1 MTLFTEL
8 DGNLALSDNSSASD
22 FHQAGTR
29 RLSKH
34 HVSRGRQIA
43 LSWKFKAIA
52 DYLCA
57 AALLITFAPLLLAI
71 AVAVK
76 FSSPGPVF
84 FRQPRYGAGKSI
96 VVVTKF
102 RTMRVEGTDMTGRRQ
117 ATRDDDRVTGV
128 GRFLRKTCLDEL
140 PQLWDVLC
148 GKMSL
153 VGPRPHALVLE
164 VDGKSIEEMIPEYHE
179 RHTVRP
185 GITGLA
191 QINGNRGP
199 VHTRSMAEERIRF
212 DLEYIR
218 SHSLLLDVKILLKTL
233 IVPFQKEGSF

>member
-8 DGNLALSDNSSASD
+8 DGNLTLSDSSQDSD
-22 FHQAGTR
+22 LSRKHRHPDAGAAR
-29 RLSKH
+29 S
-34 HVSRGRQIA
+34 G
-43 LSWKFKAIA
+43 LSWKLKTVADYIMASVLLLSFAPVLAAIA
-52 DYLCA
+52 L
-57 AALLITFAPLLLAI
+57 
-71 AVAVK
+71 AVK
-76 FSSPGPVF
+76 FSSPGPIF
-84 FRQPRYGAGKSI
+84 FRQPRYGAGRNV

-102 RTMRVEGTDMTGRRQ
+102 RTMRVEGTDMTGKRQ
-117 ATRDDDRVTGV
+117 ATRDDDRVTPV

-164 VDGKSIEEMIPEYHE
+164 VDGESIEDMIPEYHE

-185 GITGLA
+185 GMTGLA

-199 VHTRSMAEERIRF
+199 VHSRSMAEERVDF

-218 SHSLLLDVKILLKTL
+218 SHSLLLDAKILVRTL
-233 IVPFQKEGSF
+233 FVPFQKEGSF

>member
-1 MTLFTEL
+1 MTLFAEL
-8 DGNLALSDNSSASD
+8 DGNLTLSDRSSTSG
-22 FHQAGTR
+22 FHQAGAR
-29 RLSKH
+29 SILRPCQS
-34 HVSRGRQIA
+34 A
-43 LSWKFKAIA
+43 LSWKLKVIT
-52 DYLCA
+52 DYFMA
-57 AALLITFAPLLLAI
+57 FMLLVTFAPILVAI

-76 FSSPGPVF
+76 FSSPGPIF
-84 FRQPRYGAGKSI
+84 FRQPRYGAGKSV

-102 RTMRVEGTDMTGRRQ
+102 RTMRIEGTDLTGRRQ
-117 ATRDDDRVTGV
+117 ATRDDDRVTSI

-164 VDGKSIEEMIPEYHE
+164 VEGESIETMIPQYHE
-179 RHTVRP
+179 RHLVRP
-185 GITGLA
+185 GMTGLA

-199 VHTRSMAEERIRF
+199 VHSRAMAEERIHF

-218 SHSLLLDVKILLKTL
+218 THSLLLDAKILLKTL